1 MKVIA
6 GLGNPGRE
14 YEATRHNIGFMVVDF
29 LAERHRIQVNKRKFS
44 SHIGQG
50 TIKGVG
56 VWLAKPQSFMNLSGK
71 PLKAIQKELGLNSD
85 DFIAVCD
92 DIDLPFGNIKK
103 KSKGGD
109 AGHKGIRSMMKE
121 MGTGEFYRVRV
132 GIGRPPTGMDVSDY
146 VLSPFFIEEKDS
158 LQTLIEAAADKVEE
172 LLIL

>member
-109 AGHKGIRSMMKE
+109 AGHKGIRSMMEE

-146 VLSPFFIEEKDS
+146 VLSPFSIEEKDS

-172 LLIL
+172 LLVL